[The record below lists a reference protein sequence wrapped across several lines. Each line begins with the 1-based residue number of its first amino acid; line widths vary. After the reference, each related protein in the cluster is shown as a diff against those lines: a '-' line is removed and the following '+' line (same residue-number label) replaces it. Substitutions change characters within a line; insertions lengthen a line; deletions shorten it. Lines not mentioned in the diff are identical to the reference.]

1 MADGCAKDRTDWL
14 QRRPQRPR
22 RLGRTS
28 WWSATCGQRIRRGGA
43 VVEAVVARARGAR
56 AVAVT
61 CCADSAAS
69 QQSCACGDDG
79 DDDGPCPVNSVRSPS
94 RGRRSCRI
102 CCWDC
107 GPGWNG
113 DGDGDD
119 DRSSR
124 DDETKE
130 EVAAVAVATVAVG
143 RPWASPTKKWANRRT
158 TECARCGPVR
168 ESTITRLS

>member
-1 MADGCAKDRTDWL
+1 VADGCAKDRTDWL
-14 QRRPQRPR
+14 QRLPRRPR

-43 VVEAVVARARGAR
+43 AAAAVTRERGAR
-56 AVAVT
+56 AVAAT
-61 CCADSAAS
+61 CCADSEAS
-69 QQSCACGDDG
+69 RQSCACGDDG
-79 DDDGPCPVNSVRSPS
+79 DDGGPCPVNFVRSSS
-94 RGRRSCRI
+94 RGRRTCRI
-102 CCWDC
+102 SRRDC
-107 GPGWNG
+107 VPGWNG
-113 DGDGDD
+113 DGDGGD

-130 EVAAVAVATVAVG
+130 ELAAVAVATVAVG

-168 ESTITRLS
+168 ESTITMLS